1 MCDCIA
7 ILQLYSQKTMNT
19 IVIVGCLVDIHE
31 STSMKNTHEWYEM
44 NNAINAILNVATN
57 VNLPMNGANIRH

>member
-1 MCDCIA
+1 
-7 ILQLYSQKTMNT
+7 
-19 IVIVGCLVDIHE
+19 
-31 STSMKNTHEWYEM
+31 M

>member
-1 MCDCIA
+1 
-7 ILQLYSQKTMNT
+7 MNT